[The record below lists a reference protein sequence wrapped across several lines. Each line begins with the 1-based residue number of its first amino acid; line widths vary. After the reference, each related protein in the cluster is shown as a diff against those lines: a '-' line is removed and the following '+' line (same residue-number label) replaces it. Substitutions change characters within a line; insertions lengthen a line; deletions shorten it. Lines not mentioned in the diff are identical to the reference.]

1 MWIERDVRKATAIRP
16 SVSAVIRDARGHVL
30 LGRRADSREW
40 GLPGG
45 NVEIGESVTEAIRRE
60 VREETGLEVGV
71 MRLVGVYSDPAWQVV
86 RYPDGRVIHYI
97 TSLFEC
103 RVTGGTLATSP
114 ETLELG
120 YFDPPALPQDTV
132 PQHRA
137 RIADSAEGYGGPFI
151 R

>member
-1 MWIERDVRKATAIRP
+1 MWIERDISKATAIRP
-16 SVSAVIRDARGHVL
+16 SVSAVIRDERGHVL

-45 NVEIGESVTEAIRRE
+45 NVEIGEDVTRAIRRE
-60 VREETGLEVGV
+60 VREETGLEVTL

-86 RYPDGRVIHYI
+86 RYPDGRVVHYV

-103 RVTGGTLATSP
+103 RVTGGALATSP
-114 ETLELG
+114 ETLDLA
-120 YFDPPALPQDTV
+120 YFDPAALPEDTV
-132 PQHRA
+132 PQHRM
-137 RIADSAEGYGGPFI
+137 RIADAVTGYGGPFV

>member
-1 MWIERDVRKATAIRP
+1 MWIERDISKATAIRP
-16 SVSAVIRDARGHVL
+16 SVSAVIRDGRGHVL

-45 NVEIGESVTEAIRRE
+45 NVEIGESVADAIRRE
-60 VREETGLEVGV
+60 VREETGLEVTLVG
-71 MRLVGVYSDPAWQVV
+71 LVGVYSDPAWQVV
-86 RYPDGRVIHYI
+86 RYPDGRVVHYV

-103 RVTGGTLATSP
+103 RATGGALATSP

-120 YFDPPALPQDTV
+120 YFDPAALPEDTV
-132 PQHRA
+132 PQHRM
-137 RIADSAEGYGGPFI
+137 RIADAVNGYGGPFV

>member
-1 MWIERDVRKATAIRP
+1 MWIERDIRKATAVRP
-16 SVSAVIRDARGHVL
+16 SVSAVIRDAAAHVL

-45 NVEIGESVTEAIRRE
+45 NVEIGESVTEAIR
-60 VREETGLEVGV
+60 LEVAV

-86 RYPDGRVIHYI
+86 RYPDGRVIHYV

-120 YFDPPALPQDTV
+120 YFDPSALPQDTV
-132 PQHRA
+132 PLHRV
-137 RIADSAEGYGGPFI
+137 RIADALNASGGPFI

>member
-1 MWIERDVRKATAIRP
+1 MWIERDISKVTAIRP
-16 SVSAVIRDARGHVL
+16 SVSAVIRDGRGHVL

-45 NVEIGESVTEAIRRE
+45 SVEIGESVAQAIRRE
-60 VREETGLEVGV
+60 VREETGLEVAV
-71 MRLVGVYSDPAWQVV
+71 TRLVGVYSDPAWQVV
-86 RYPDGRVIHYI
+86 RYPDGHVIHYV

-103 RVTGGTLATSP
+103 RATTGVLATSP

-120 YFDPPALPQDTV
+120 YFDPSTLPEDTV
-132 PQHRA
+132 PQHRM
-137 RIADSAEGYGGPFI
+137 RIADAVSGRGGPFI

>member
-1 MWIERDVRKATAIRP
+1 MWIERDISKATAIRP
-16 SVSAVIRDARGHVL
+16 SVSAVIRDGRGHVL

-45 NVEIGESVTEAIRRE
+45 NVEIGESVVDAIRRE
-60 VREETGLEVGV
+60 VREETGLEVAAV
-71 MRLVGVYSDPAWQVV
+71 RLVGVYSDPAWQVV
-86 RYPDGRVIHYI
+86 RYPDGRVVHYV

-103 RVTGGTLATSP
+103 RATGGALATSP

-120 YFDPPALPQDTV
+120 YFDPSALPDDTV
-132 PQHRA
+132 PQHRM
-137 RIADSAEGYGGPFI
+137 RIEDAVNGYGGPFF